1 MEDGLDDLFGD
12 VGEVEDGPS
21 LHLPEPLPK
30 GLLQRVDE
38 LALSGCCQYVLR
50 SSVRCFMISKKK
62 WLENCVGRE
71 MAVLR
76 TSLAM
81 GPLWSYVT

>member
-12 VGEVEDGPS
+12 VGDVDVGDVDVGDVEDGHP

-38 LALSGCCQYVLR
+38 LALSGCCQYVANLQR
-50 SSVRCFMISKKK
+50 LTFV
-62 WLENCVGRE
+62 
-71 MAVLR
+71 
-76 TSLAM
+76 SLKI
-81 GPLWSYVT
+81 

>member
-12 VGEVEDGPS
+12 VGDVDVGDVEDGQS

-38 LALSGCCQYVLR
+38 LALSGCCQYVANLQR
-50 SSVRCFMISKKK
+50 LASLSLK
-62 WLENCVGRE
+62 VG
-71 MAVLR
+71 
-76 TSLAM
+76 
-81 GPLWSYVT
+81 

>member
-12 VGEVEDGPS
+12 VGDVGDVGDGQS

-38 LALSGCCQYVLR
+38 IALSGCCQYVANLQHFA
-50 SSVRCFMISKKK
+50 SPCLK
-62 WLENCVGRE
+62 
-71 MAVLR
+71 
-76 TSLAM
+76 TS
-81 GPLWSYVT
+81 

>member
-12 VGEVEDGPS
+12 VGDVGDVEDVGDDQS

-38 LALSGCCQYVLR
+38 IALSGCCQYVANFQRL
-50 SSVRCFMISKKK
+50 SFVMSK
-62 WLENCVGRE
+62 N
-71 MAVLR
+71 
-76 TSLAM
+76 
-81 GPLWSYVT
+81 

>member
-12 VGEVEDGPS
+12 VGDVDVGDVEDGPS

-38 LALSGCCQYVLR
+38 LALSGCCQYVAT
-50 SSVRCFMISKKK
+50 SSA
-62 WLENCVGRE
+62 L
-71 MAVLR
+71 LPY
-76 TSLAM
+76 L
-81 GPLWSYVT
+81 

>member
-12 VGEVEDGPS
+12 VGEVEDGHS
-21 LHLPEPLPK
+21 LQLPEPLPK

-38 LALSGCCQYVLR
+38 LALSGCCQYVAESPAL
-50 SSVRCFMISKKK
+50 CFAVSKHQLES
-62 WLENCVGRE
+62 WLGRE
-71 MAVLR
+71 TAVLR

-81 GPLWSYVT
+81 DLVWSYVT

>member
-12 VGEVEDGPS
+12 VGDVGDVEDVGDGQS

-38 LALSGCCQYVLR
+38 IALSGCCQYVAK
-50 SSVRCFMISKKK
+50 V
-62 WLENCVGRE
+62 
-71 MAVLR
+71 
-76 TSLAM
+76 
-81 GPLWSYVT
+81 

>member
-38 LALSGCCQYVLR
+38 LALSGCCQYVFR
-50 SSVRCFMISKKK
+50 FSAFFFSFSKES
-62 WLENCVGRE
+62 LESCLGRG
-71 MAVLR
+71 MAALR

-81 GPLWSYVT
+81 GPVWSYVT

>member
-12 VGEVEDGPS
+12 VGDVDVGDVEDGHS

-38 LALSGCCQYVLR
+38 LALSGCCQYVATLQR
-50 SSVRCFMISKKK
+50 FTSVSLKIS
-62 WLENCVGRE
+62 
-71 MAVLR
+71 
-76 TSLAM
+76 
-81 GPLWSYVT
+81 

>member
-12 VGEVEDGPS
+12 VGDVEDAHS

-38 LALSGCCQYVLR
+38 LALSGCCQYVANLQR
-50 SSVRCFMISKKK
+50 FPSLSLKIS
-62 WLENCVGRE
+62 
-71 MAVLR
+71 
-76 TSLAM
+76 
-81 GPLWSYVT
+81 

>member
-38 LALSGCCQYVLR
+38 LALTGCCQYVLT
-50 SSVRCFMISKKK
+50 SSLLFFDFSKK
-62 WLENCVGRE
+62 
-71 MAVLR
+71 
-76 TSLAM
+76 
-81 GPLWSYVT
+81 

>member
-12 VGEVEDGPS
+12 VGDVGDVGDGQ

-38 LALSGCCQYVLR
+38 LALSGCCQYV
-50 SSVRCFMISKKK
+50 
-62 WLENCVGRE
+62 
-71 MAVLR
+71 A
-76 TSLAM
+76 SLQRFAS
-81 GPLWSYVT
+81 GSLKFS